1 MEIVLSPSILSAD
14 FYKLGEQVQ
23 KCESAGA
30 KYIHIDVMDG
40 VFVPN
45 ISFAFPIIE
54 SLRTRTN
61 IVFDVHLMITKPERY
76 IERFAEA
83 GADII
88 TFHAEATDNIAEC
101 ISLIRSLGKRVGIA
115 INPHTP
121 VETILP
127 YIDDVDMVLCMT
139 VEAGYGGQKYMSLVD
154 EKISFIR
161 DRFPDIDIQVDG
173 GVSASNVDEPI
184 RAGANIIVAGSA
196 VFKDDIETNV
206 KDILEKMNEVKES
219 M

>member
-14 FYKLGEQVQ
+14 FYNLGEQVQ

-88 TFHAEATDNIAEC
+88 TFHAEAADNIAEC

-115 INPHTP
+115 INPHTA

-127 YIDDVDMVLCMT
+127 YIDDLDMVLCMT

-173 GVSASNVDEPI
+173 GVSESNVEEPI

-206 KDILEKMNEVKES
+206 KDILKKMNEVKES

>member
-127 YIDDVDMVLCMT
+127 YIDDLDMVLCMT

-173 GVSASNVDEPI
+173 GVSESNVEEPI

>member
-14 FYKLGEQVQ
+14 FYNLGEQVQ

-127 YIDDVDMVLCMT
+127 YIDDLDMVLCMT

-173 GVSASNVDEPI
+173 GVSASNVEEPI

>member
-14 FYKLGEQVQ
+14 FYNLGEQVQ

-101 ISLIRSLGKRVGIA
+101 ISLIRSLGKRIGIA

-173 GVSASNVDEPI
+173 GVSESNVEEPI

-196 VFKDDIETNV
+196 VFKGDIETNV

>member
-14 FYKLGEQVQ
+14 FYNLGEQVQ

-45 ISFAFPIIE
+45 ISFAFPMIE

-173 GVSASNVDEPI
+173 GVSESNVEEPI

-206 KDILEKMNEVKES
+206 KYILEKMNEVKES

>member
-173 GVSASNVDEPI
+173 GVSESNIEEPI

>member
-1 MEIVLSPSILSAD
+1 MEIILSPSILSAD
-14 FYKLGEQVQ
+14 FYNLGEQVQ

-127 YIDDVDMVLCMT
+127 YIDDLDMVLCMT

-173 GVSASNVDEPI
+173 GVSESNVEEPI